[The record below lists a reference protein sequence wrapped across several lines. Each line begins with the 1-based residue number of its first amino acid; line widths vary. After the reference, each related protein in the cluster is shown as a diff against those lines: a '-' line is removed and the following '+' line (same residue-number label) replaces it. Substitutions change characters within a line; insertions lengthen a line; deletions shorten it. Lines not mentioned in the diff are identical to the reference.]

1 MARIL
6 TFKDARHMHRYAETR
21 LFRRQHTAAE
31 GRMPQV
37 TAFAVA
43 EAAVVPAEAA
53 AVAALAGAVVAVV
66 PPAGYPY
73 GLPGFVCI

>member
-1 MARIL
+1 
-6 TFKDARHMHRYAETR
+6 MHRYAETR

-43 EAAVVPAEAA
+43 EAAVAPAEAA
-53 AVAALAGAVVAVV
+53 LKGEEVRK
-66 PPAGYPY
+66 
-73 GLPGFVCI
+73 

>member
-1 MARIL
+1 
-6 TFKDARHMHRYAETR
+6 MHRYAETR

-43 EAAVVPAEAA
+43 EAAV
-53 AVAALAGAVVAVV
+53 AALAGAVVAVV
-66 PPAGYPY
+66 PPAVIHTGSTFTA
-73 GLPGFVCI
+73 GFVCI

>member
-1 MARIL
+1 
-6 TFKDARHMHRYAETR
+6 MHRYAETR

-66 PPAGYPY
+66 PPQASFKQQ
-73 GLPGFVCI
+73 LFSWRDFFIM

>member
-1 MARIL
+1 
-6 TFKDARHMHRYAETR
+6 
-21 LFRRQHTAAE
+21 
-31 GRMPQV
+31 MPQV

-66 PPAGYPY
+66 VADFALVDQLDVDIGYDPKHFAQV
-73 GLPGFVCI
+73 LPIFGYQ